1 MTWDHPHRC
10 PQMLFFSRGSGPSPV
25 CITVGILNRG
35 RLRSLSS
42 LRPAAGFAPSLLSLR
57 GPRTANR
64 CGRTT
69 GRYFEP
75 RSSPFSLFVAA
86 CSRFGSVLAFPSR
99 ASDSES
105 LRAYNREVAESASV
119 CSSVR
124 YPATLKPSA
133 FAWAHPHGSPQMVLF
148 SVTRHHLPPP
158 HMLSSAMVLLS
169 GTQPHHLPPPRMRSS
184 AMVLLSGT
192 PVLSLQSCGLPRH
205 SEAARTGT
213 ARRPHFVCARVSQLP
228 CLPSWV
234 LDCELRARQ
243 QVTFFTCTT
252 VHTSK

>member
-25 CITVGILNRG
+25 CIAVGILNRG

-75 RSSPFSLFVAA
+75 RPSPFSLFVAA

-169 GTQPHHLPPPRMRSS
+169 GT
-184 AMVLLSGT
+184 